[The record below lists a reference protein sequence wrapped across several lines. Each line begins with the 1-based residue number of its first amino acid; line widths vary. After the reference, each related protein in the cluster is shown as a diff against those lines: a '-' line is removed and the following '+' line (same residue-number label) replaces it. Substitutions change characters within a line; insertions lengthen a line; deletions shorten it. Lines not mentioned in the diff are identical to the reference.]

1 MVSRIIRGNS
11 EELKNILSFSFEIA
25 EAAEPA
31 PQKAESPVAFT
42 DSPPIHVT
50 AVVQGQEQALLDSV
64 QEQADALLRKS
75 QLQAAEIEKEAY
87 ERGFNEGQ
95 KAGKEV
101 GEKMVEASLKQ
112 YALTL
117 EELAN
122 LRTQVLSASEREV
135 VTLALEIARKVV
147 KREVTIDE
155 DIILALVK
163 VAMKRLGEESVMTVR
178 LNPRD
183 VQSILRFRNGAAT
196 GSVLTDAI
204 KLVEDP
210 LISRGGCLIETES
223 GIIDAR
229 VEEQFREIE
238 KGFFE

>member
-25 EAAEPA
+25 EVAGPA
-31 PQKAESPVAFT
+31 PQKTESPPVFP
-42 DSPPIHVT
+42 DSPPIHATPVL
-50 AVVQGQEQALLDSV
+50 QGQEQALLNSA
-64 QEQADALLRKS
+64 QEQADALLRKA

-112 YALTL
+112 YAVTL

-135 VTLALEIARKVV
+135 VRLALEVARKVV

-183 VQSILRFRNGAAT
+183 VQSILRFRNGADK
-196 GSVLTDAI
+196 GSVWSEAI

-210 LISRGGCLIETES
+210 LISRGGCLIETEA

>member
-1 MVSRIIRGNS
+1 VLFRS
-11 EELKNILSFSFEIA
+11 
-25 EAAEPA
+25 
-31 PQKAESPVAFT
+31 
-42 DSPPIHVT
+42 
-50 AVVQGQEQALLDSV
+50 QGQEPVLLDSV
-64 QEQADALLRKS
+64 QEQADALLRKA
-75 QLQAAEIEKEAY
+75 QLKAAEIEKEAY

-101 GEKMVEASLKQ
+101 GEKMVEALLKQ
-112 YALTL
+112 YAQTL
-117 EELAN
+117 EELAS
-122 LRTQVLSASEREV
+122 LRKHVLAASEREV
-135 VTLALEIARKVV
+135 VRLALEIARKVV

-155 DIILALVK
+155 DVILALVK
-163 VAMKRLGEESVMTVR
+163 VAMNRLGEESMMTVR

-183 VQSILRFRNGAAT
+183 VQSVLRSRNAADRAN
-196 GSVLTDAI
+196 VLNEAI

>member
-25 EAAEPA
+25 EVAECAPKAAET
-31 PQKAESPVAFT
+31 PVST
-42 DSPPIHVT
+42 DPPPIHT
-50 AVVQGQEQALLDSV
+50 TGSLQGQEPVLLDSV
-64 QEQADALLRKS
+64 QEQADALLRKA
-75 QLQAAEIEKEAY
+75 QLKAAEIEKEAY

-101 GEKMVEASLKQ
+101 GEKMVEALLKQ
-112 YALTL
+112 YAQTL
-117 EELAN
+117 EELAS
-122 LRTQVLSASEREV
+122 LRKQVLSASEQEV
-135 VTLALEIARKVV
+135 VRLALEIARKVV

-163 VAMKRLGEESVMTVR
+163 VAMNRLGEESVMTVR

-183 VQSILRFRNGAAT
+183 VQSILRSRNAADR
-196 GSVLTDAI
+196 GNVLNEAI

-210 LISRGGCLIETES
+210 LISRGGCLIETQS

-229 VEEQFREIE
+229 VEEQFKEIE

>member
-11 EELKNILSFSFEIA
+11 EELKNIVSFSFEIA
-25 EAAEPA
+25 EDAECLPQASETPVFTDPLPIHTTGA
-31 PQKAESPVAFT
+31 PQGPEPV
-42 DSPPIHVT
+42 
-50 AVVQGQEQALLDSV
+50 LLDSV
-64 QEQADALLRKS
+64 QEQADALLRKA
-75 QLQAAEIEKEAY
+75 QLKAAEIEKEAY

-101 GEKMVEASLKQ
+101 GEKMVEALLKQ
-112 YALTL
+112 YAQTL
-117 EELAN
+117 EELGG
-122 LRTQVLSASEREV
+122 LRKEVLSASEREV
-135 VTLALEIARKVV
+135 VRLALEIARKVV

-155 DIILALVK
+155 DVILALVK
-163 VAMKRLGEESVMTVR
+163 VAMNRLGEESVMTVR

-183 VQSILRFRNGAAT
+183 IQSILRSRNAADRAN
-196 GSVLTDAI
+196 VLNEAI

>member
-1 MVSRIIRGNS
+1 MASRIIRGNS

-31 PQKAESPVAFT
+31 PQKIESPVVFT
-42 DSPPIHVT
+42 DSPPIHAPVSME
-50 AVVQGQEQALLDSV
+50 GQEQGLVDSV
-64 QEQADALLRKS
+64 QEQAEALLRKA

-117 EELAN
+117 EELGN

-135 VTLALEIARKVV
+135 VRLALEIARKVV

-183 VQSILRFRNGAAT
+183 VQSILRLRNGAG
-196 GSVLTDAI
+196 GSVLSEAI
-204 KLVEDP
+204 QLVEDP

-223 GIIDAR
+223 GIIDGR

>member
-1 MVSRIIRGNS
+1 MVSRIIRSNS
-11 EELKNILSFSFEIA
+11 EELKNVLSFSFEVA
-25 EAAEPA
+25 EAAESA
-31 PQKAESPVAFT
+31 PKATEPLTALT
-42 DSPPIHVT
+42 DSPPIHTTV
-50 AVVQGQEQALLDSV
+50 AVQGQEQVLLDSV
-64 QEQADALLRKS
+64 QEQADALLRKA

-122 LRTQVLSASEREV
+122 LRTQVLTASEREV
-135 VTLALEIARKVV
+135 VRLALEISRKVV

-163 VAMKRLGEESVMTVR
+163 VAMNRLGEESVMTVR

-183 VQSILRFRNGAAT
+183 VQSILRFRNAADR
-196 GSVLTDAI
+196 GSVLNDAI

-229 VEEQFREIE
+229 VEEQFKEIE